1 MQPPPV
7 FIELTFEDQAQEIR
21 KYLKNLG
28 AEISEEKSPKGIED
42 DLHKICGVC
51 DVCLKKDGNETEID
65 EVLTSIV
72 SIMVSISLERGEN
85 LILVFCEKLTK
96 APTKELARVCL
107 QSLWRLFN
115 NLEASSPLRYHV
127 YYHLVQVAKQCD
139 QVRDVFTG
147 LEDLKSQ
154 FAQCPPSK
162 EQMQK
167 LYRLLHDVLKDSQC
181 EVASKVMIELLGTY
195 TDDNASHAR
204 DDAMKCIVTALADP
218 NTFLLD
224 PLLSLKPV
232 RFLEGEL
239 IHDLLSIFVSEKLQ
253 AYLQFY
259 ENHKEF
265 VTSQGLNHEQNMKK
279 MRLLSFMQLAESNPE
294 MTFSLLKDELK
305 IEEDEVEGFI
315 IEVLKTKLVRARID
329 QKAQK
334 VHISSTMHRTFA
346 RPQWQQLHDLLLSW
360 RDNLTLVQKNIANI
374 TVQQAENKAANTTI
388 NITTSAGK
396 RSGNVN
402 Y

>member
-1 MQPPPV
+1 MQGPPV
-7 FIELTFEDQAQEIR
+7 FIDLTFEDQAQEIR

-51 DVCLKKDGNETEID
+51 DVCLKKDGVEAEID
-65 EVLTSIV
+65 GVLTSIV

-96 APTKELARVCL
+96 APTTELAKVCL

-115 NLEASSPLRYHV
+115 NLDQQSPLRYHV

-139 QVRDVFTG
+139 QVKDVFSG
-147 LEDLKSQ
+147 LDELESQ

-167 LYRLLHDVLKDSQC
+167 LYRLLHEVLKDTQC
-181 EVASKVMIELLGTY
+181 EVASKVMIKLLGTY
-195 TDDNASHAR
+195 TEDNASHAR
-204 DDAMKCIVTALADP
+204 DDAMKCIVTALGDP

-232 RFLEGEL
+232 IFLEGEL
-239 IHDLLSIFVSEKLQ
+239 IHDLLSIFVAEKFQ
-253 AYLQFY
+253 SYMQFY

-294 MTFSLLKDELK
+294 MSFSLLKDELQ
-305 IEEDEVEGFI
+305 IEESEVESFI

-329 QKAQK
+329 QKEHK
-334 VHISSTMHRTFA
+334 VHISSTMHRTFRIA
-346 RPQWQQLHDLLLSW
+346 QWQQLHDLLFTW
-360 RDNLTLVQKNIANI
+360 RDNLALVQKNIGNI
-374 TVQQAENKAANTTI
+374 TQQQAENKSQAPI
-388 NITTSAGK
+388 SITTSAAK
-396 RSGNVN
+396 ARQNF
-402 Y
+402 

>member
-1 MQPPPV
+1 MQGPAV
-7 FIELTFEDQAQEIR
+7 FIDLTLEDQAQEIR
-21 KYLKNLG
+21 KYFKGLG
-28 AEISEEKSPKGIED
+28 AEISEEKSAKGIED
-42 DLHKICGVC
+42 DLHKIIGVC
-51 DVCLKKDGNETEID
+51 DVCLKKDADEKEID
-65 EVLTSIV
+65 AILNSIV

-85 LILVFCEKLTK
+85 LILAFCEKLSK
-96 APTKELARVCL
+96 AEQSNELAKVCL

-115 NLEASSPLRYHV
+115 NLEAISPLRYHV
-127 YYHLVQVAKQCD
+127 YYHLVQLAKQCN
-139 QVRDVFTG
+139 QVKEIFSG
-147 LEDLKSQ
+147 LDELKSQ
-154 FAQCPPSK
+154 FALCPPSK

-167 LYRLLHDVLKDSQC
+167 LYRLLHDVLKDTQC
-181 EVASKVMIELLGTY
+181 ELASKVMIELLGTY
-195 TDDNASHAR
+195 TDENASHAR

-253 AYLQFY
+253 SYMLFY
-259 ENHKEF
+259 KNHKEF

-294 MTFSLLKDELK
+294 MTFAQLKDEIQ
-305 IEEDEVEGFI
+305 IEETEVESFI

-329 QKAQK
+329 QGARK
-334 VHISSTMHRTFA
+334 VHISSTMHRTFGRA
-346 RPQWQQLHDLLLSW
+346 QWQQLHDLLLSW
-360 RDNLTLVQKNIANI
+360 KENLNTVQENVSNIAM
-374 TVQQAENKAANTTI
+374 QQAENKSNGPIA
-388 NITTSAGK
+388 ITTK
-396 RSGNVN
+396 RN